1 MARRSKDTEPA
12 SAGRTPADGPTPRRR
27 ASLLAFYVGIAFA
40 VAGFTAIGLAWN
52 FAAEI
57 DRIQGQF
64 PYFVSGGLSGLGL
77 IFVGVMILVIETLR
91 RDSAEHV
98 AQVRRL
104 TETIEDLNAG
114 LAPREV
120 HDHPAAGGEYR
131 PRPRLSGNG
140 GSAADTRPLPPA
152 GGGHGDAGS

>member
-1 MARRSKDTEPA
+1 MARRSKDTGPPPA
-12 SAGRTPADGPTPRRR
+12 GSTPADGPTPRRR

-40 VAGFTAIGLAWN
+40 IAGFTAIGLAWN
-52 FAAEI
+52 FAAEV

-120 HDHPAAGGEYR
+120 HDPAAGGEHR

-152 GGGHGDAGS
+152 GGGHGDAGN